1 MIIFFQNYEE
11 KNICFFHS
19 LSLSR
24 FCVLCRDTYYWLLKA
39 RSRIYCRTG
48 RWSPQSFCLH
58 RAIAICRWGEQI
70 HSAMFALQG
79 AAASI
84 APPLQMDYDRRKN
97 LLDQLCGVCV
107 CVWARARARTHI
119 SGVVLIVVECEIFQI
134 HSEIFWR
141 LSKCMSS

>member
-1 MIIFFQNYEE
+1 
-11 KNICFFHS
+11 
-19 LSLSR
+19 
-24 FCVLCRDTYYWLLKA
+24 
-39 RSRIYCRTG
+39 
-48 RWSPQSFCLH
+48 
-58 RAIAICRWGEQI
+58 
-70 HSAMFALQG
+70 MFALQG

-134 HSEIFWR
+134 HSEIF
-141 LSKCMSS
+141 